1 MAIEQFEKLVNLY
14 HENKLSHAYLL
25 VTNNIDYC
33 FRDLKLAIKQIDCNE
48 EYKENCTK
56 CNICNLIDQNYLPS
70 LIVIESDGKNIKKEQ
85 ILELKRKFSTKPIYT
100 KENIYVI
107 KNAEALNSSSA
118 NTMLKFLEEPEDNI
132 IGFFITNNVN
142 NVINTIKSRCEII
155 NIFYDVH
162 ELNIDSIDNDINKS
176 YLDVAKNYLKKIEV
190 EKNLRIMYNK
200 SELLNFYTE
209 REDIKKIFQIL
220 VIILA
225 IFLAIFL
232 ILGIILLIL
241 SIRISIKIQQ
251 ITDNIEDASSSLKTL
266 LSTLNQLASPA
277 VVAKIVIKYI
287 RNYINNK
294 KQRRFDDGE

>member
-220 VIILA
+220 VIIYEELLKNKLNLSNSFSKLN
-225 IFLAIFL
+225 IDYLSFLSYKDVLNRINLLNKFL
-232 ILGIILLIL
+232 DDLNSNASIELLL
-241 SIRISIKIQQ
+241 DKFV
-251 ITDNIEDASSSLKTL
+251 IEME
-266 LSTLNQLASPA
+266 
-277 VVAKIVIKYI
+277 I
-287 RNYINNK
+287 
-294 KQRRFDDGE
+294 

>member
-220 VIILA
+220 VIIYEELMKNKLNLSNSFSKLN
-225 IFLAIFL
+225 IDYLSFLSYKDVLNRINLLNKFL
-232 ILGIILLIL
+232 DDLNSNASIELLL
-241 SIRISIKIQQ
+241 DKFV
-251 ITDNIEDASSSLKTL
+251 IEME
-266 LSTLNQLASPA
+266 
-277 VVAKIVIKYI
+277 I
-287 RNYINNK
+287 
-294 KQRRFDDGE
+294 